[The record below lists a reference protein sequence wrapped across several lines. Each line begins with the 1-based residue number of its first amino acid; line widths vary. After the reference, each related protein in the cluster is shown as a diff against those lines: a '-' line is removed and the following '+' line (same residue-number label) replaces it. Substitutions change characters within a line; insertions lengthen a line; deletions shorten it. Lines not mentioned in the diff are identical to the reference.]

1 MIMDEIFEFWGSMLL
16 IVAILAI
23 SAGLFG
29 IIWNSDMPMWLK
41 WFLLR

>member
-1 MIMDEIFEFWGSMLL
+1 MIMDDIFGFWGYLLL
-16 IVAILAI
+16 IIAILAI
-23 SAGLFG
+23 CAGLFG